1 MLKKLAELFG
11 NKFIDFSIAS
21 VVLICCMV
29 EILAELGFHEI
40 EEIGGHHGLAVFAIQ
55 HLFLTIDRIMDK
67 TKRINVA
74 LGSVSNLK

>member
-1 MLKKLAELFG
+1 MLKKLVELFG
-11 NKFIDFSIAS
+11 NKYVEFSIAS

-55 HLFLTIDRIMDK
+55 HVFLTMDKIMDK
-67 TKRINVA
+67 TKKIHVHLEA
-74 LGSVSNLK
+74 